1 MIIHRNIG
9 KRTGSANLTL
19 RKKKKKEKVALI
31 LHKNGAM
38 LSQNAALR

>member
-19 RKKKKKEKVALI
+19 REKKKKKKKKSSANLT
-31 LHKNGAM
+31 
-38 LSQNAALR
+38 

>member
-19 RKKKKKEKVALI
+19 RKNQKKKKKEKKKKVALI
-31 LHKNGAM
+31 
-38 LSQNAALR
+38 